1 MKKLKNFS
9 KKPGFF
15 GFFWLCAN
23 SKQRTGSNKFRF
35 CIKGSF
41 ASELDDLKSNLPV
54 DAVQLSLH
62 GAMATRDVP
71 RPEAEIAKRV
81 RELVGPDIPI
91 SGTFDLHGN
100 EDGEFLKWANAAFVT
115 KRFPHYDAPLQGE
128 RSANFLYRSVKN
140 KFKSTTATRKP
151 GVLTATVLQWT
162 GAEPASSYD
171 EYSFHG

>member
-1 MKKLKNFS
+1 MK
-9 KKPGFF
+9 
-15 GFFWLCAN
+15 
-23 SKQRTGSNKFRF
+23 
-35 CIKGSF
+35 II
-41 ASELDDLKSNLPV
+41 LDDLNQNCLLMPFNF
-54 DAVQLSLH
+54 LS
-62 GAMATRDVP
+62 MVRWQQETP

-151 GVLTATVLQWT
+151 NILTATVFNGLDLNLLPRLWK
-162 GAEPASSYD
+162 D
-171 EYSFHG
+171 

>member
-1 MKKLKNFS
+1 MK
-9 KKPGFF
+9 
-15 GFFWLCAN
+15 
-23 SKQRTGSNKFRF
+23 
-35 CIKGSF
+35 II
-41 ASELDDLKSNLPV
+41 LDDLKSKLPV

-115 KRFPHYDAPLQGE
+115 KRFPHYDAPYRERDRRIFYIGLLKINLNQQLQLE
-128 RSANFLYRSVKN
+128 SQVY
-140 KFKSTTATRKP
+140 
-151 GVLTATVLQWT
+151 
-162 GAEPASSYD
+162 
-171 EYSFHG
+171 

>member
-1 MKKLKNFS
+1 M
-9 KKPGFF
+9 
-15 GFFWLCAN
+15 
-23 SKQRTGSNKFRF
+23 
-35 CIKGSF
+35 
-41 ASELDDLKSNLPV
+41 PV

-151 GVLTATVLQWT
+151 GILTATVLQWT
-162 GAEPASSYD
+162 GAEPASTIMERARRWENRNKD
-171 EYSFHG
+171 VFVVFFLVFHGLMCQISVQRFM